1 MKIQKFKYDLD
12 SKVSIYVPS
21 TVNVNEPVDNKQQG
35 YCGYSPAQHNV
46 WRGYCQ
52 RRRRRLGKRE
62 RRNSRR
68 TCGNSLRFLQV
79 KRPERP
85 FRRSPSDL
93 RNTERRNETGSRNAG
108 DKRPV
113 QIRLAFEALA
123 STIIL
128 AKAQQTT

>member
-21 TVNVNEPVDNKQQG
+21 TVNVNEPVDNKQQVIAVIRQLSTMFG
-35 YCGYSPAQHNV
+35 GATVSDAV
-46 WRGYCQ
+46 GGWVSESG
-52 RRRRRLGKRE
+52 E
-62 RRNSRR
+62 
-68 TCGNSLRFLQV
+68 TCDNSLCFLQV

-93 RNTERRNETGSRNAG
+93 RNAESRDETGSRNAG